1 MIKEVIDVVTKK
13 KINFRKIETTI
24 PENVFI
30 SHIDGLIGKVKNVT
44 LEGKFHDMKV
54 YEIEDTMF
62 VLVKIVDCS
71 GDISAVFVGNRND
84 DFKSFVEGIVMN
96 TDYRIRGNVSLLDD
110 DFLDE
115 ALPFQ
120 DEIKGNKIFCITALQ
135 DLSSIRLFGV
145 DIVKLYDYNLNK
157 AYDIV
162 NDNTDYL
169 KGLSIDDDVKDI
181 KFSCYKDVIIL
192 LHNGVV
198 LLNGKEMLENVKTV
212 VFINGGAIF
221 AITNNN
227 VIIPVVGMC
236 NSTKCINNNNYK
248 YKKIIITPLVIAA
261 LTFEKDIRLFGMV
274 CEGFIDYHRFFD
286 VDDIGY
292 VEENDD
298 IVVIKDGKVYSLF
311 HENDYSNELPDVL
324 VKGSTDTLDI
334 IE

>member
-1 MIKEVIDVVTKK
+1 MIKEATDVTR
-13 KINFRKIETTI
+13 KINFRKIETMI
-24 PENVFI
+24 PEDIFI
-30 SHIDGLIGKVKNVT
+30 SNISGIIGEVKNVT
-44 LEGKFHDMKV
+44 LEGKFHNMKV

-62 VLVKIVDCS
+62 VLVQFVDCS
-71 GDISAVFVGNRND
+71 GTIPAVFVGNRNNE
-84 DFKSFVEGIVMN
+84 FKSFVEDIIMN
-96 TDYRIRGNVSLLDD
+96 TDYRISGNVSLLDD
-110 DFLDE
+110 DFLEE

-120 DEIKGNKIFCITALQ
+120 DEIKGNKLFCITALQ

-145 DIVKLYDYNLNK
+145 DIVKLYDYDLNK
-157 AYDIV
+157 AYDFV

-169 KGLSIDDDVKDI
+169 KGISVDEVKDI
-181 KFSCYKDVIIL
+181 EFSCNKDVIIL
-192 LHNGVV
+192 LHNGIV
-198 LLNGKEMLENVKTV
+198 LLNGKEMLENVKAV

-227 VIIPVVGMC
+227 VIIPVVGIC
-236 NSTKCINNNNYK
+236 NSTKCINNNNHE
-248 YKKIIITPLVIAA
+248 YKKIIITPLVIVA
-261 LTFEKDIRLFGMV
+261 LTFEKDIKLFGMV